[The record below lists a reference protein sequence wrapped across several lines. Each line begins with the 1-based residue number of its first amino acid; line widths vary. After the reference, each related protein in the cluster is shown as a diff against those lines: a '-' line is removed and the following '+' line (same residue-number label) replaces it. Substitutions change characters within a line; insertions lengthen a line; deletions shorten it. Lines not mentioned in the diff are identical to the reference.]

1 MIRPPI
7 QPRLARWLASESAFW
22 AGLTLLWVVL
32 FVVLCLS
39 GCGSSSR
46 GSVAEPPSPPVTPPP
61 VQPPPPRVV
70 VEDVTV
76 TVTLAGHPVS
86 YARVILAPGVDAA
99 TGADG
104 VARFRYL
111 DSGAYEVAVRDAP
124 PLAVQVLEPIIEV
137 SPEARTFAV
146 ELVADIGDG
155 QLVLLGDSDSSEPV
169 EWRASSVDDYLAQ
182 SVGTLVGLPT
192 FRHTN
197 RAQPCTSVAP
207 TGCEHRAIEQVRDLP
222 GDAAIVVMRW
232 GLNDA
237 HYQVGPETFASHY
250 ADALDEANARGAVLV
265 VVAIQAEQ
273 ETAYRGRRD
282 AYNRA
287 LASLAA
293 ERGAVYVDPGIV
305 WAVDRELFADDGVHL
320 NDAGTR
326 AVADAVLGGL
336 TRALTVGTLVV
347 EPTPEPEPRTCPR
360 FGDGF
365 LLGVSYYGLA
375 SYAPADVASDLP
387 WLHSLGVCLLRVWLD
402 WSVPDDGA
410 RVFRSDGSARDD
422 RWADLASA
430 AELADGLGIQLDL
443 TLGDGFDDDA
453 ARERALDTIA
463 RRFAGR
469 PVVAVVDAWNEIDSE
484 LSVGRVEGYVRAVK
498 RADPARLVTV
508 SISGEWDAII
518 DGYERIDHVVD
529 LVAPHSP
536 RKDEWWGRL
545 APGIER
551 LEAATGLP
559 AYAQEEAREGYSPA
573 PGVVQ
578 HWPVEAY
585 VSACRSMCA
594 LGVPYVQHSEA
605 GFNGAKGSWRSQVDS
620 TTLAALT
627 AMSADGCGCAP

>member
-1 MIRPPI
+1 VSVLRE
-7 QPRLARWLASESAFW
+7 RLRAGRREWLTLEWAALALLILLAS
-22 AGLTLLWVVL
+22 
-32 FVVLCLS
+32 
-39 GCGSSSR
+39 CGSSSHAP
-46 GSVAEPPSPPVTPPP
+46 VAEPPSPPVTPPP
-61 VQPPPPRVV
+61 VQPPPPPHVV
-70 VEDVTV
+70 VRDVTV
-76 TVTLAGHPVS
+76 SVTLAGHPVS
-86 YARVILAPGVDAA
+86 SARVILAPGVDAA
-99 TGADG
+99 TDAHG
-104 VARFRYL
+104 VARFAYL
-111 DSGAYEVAVRDAP
+111 DAGAYAIGLDHLPLLASAPVAPV
-124 PLAVQVLEPIIEV
+124 IEV
-137 SPEARTFAV
+137 TPEARSFAV
-146 ELVADIGDG
+146 EIVADIGDG
-155 QLVLLGDSDSSEPV
+155 QLVLLGDSDSAEPSDF
-169 EWRASSVDDYLAQ
+169 RGSSVDDYLA
-182 SVGTLVGLPT
+182 GAATLAGWGAY
-192 FRHTN
+192 RHSN
-197 RAQPCTSVAP
+197 RAQPCTSAAP
-207 TGCEHRAIEQVRDLP
+207 TGCEHRAIEQVRDLT
-222 GDAAIVVMRW
+222 GDTAIVVTRW
-232 GLNDA
+232 GLNDI

-250 ADALDEANARGAVLV
+250 ADALDEVIARGAVPV
-265 VVAIQAEQ
+265 VVAIQAE
-273 ETAYRGRRD
+273 EDPAYRGRRD

-293 ERGAVYVDPGIV
+293 ERGAVYVDPGIT
-305 WAVDRELFADDGVHL
+305 WNASRELFAADGVHL

-326 AVADAVLGGL
+326 VVADAVLDGL

-347 EPTPEPEPRTCPR
+347 EPEPEARACPR

-365 LLGVSYYGLA
+365 VLGASYYGLA

-430 AELADGLGIQLDL
+430 AEIADGLGMQLDL
-443 TLGDGFDDDA
+443 TLGDGLDDDA

-469 PVVAVVDAWNEIDSE
+469 PVVAVVDAWNEIDSQ
-484 LSVGRVEGYVRAVK
+484 LSVSAVERYVAAVK
-498 RADPARLVTV
+498 RADPHRLVTV

-594 LGVPYVQHSEA
+594 LGVPYVQHAQA
-605 GFNGAKGSWRSQVDS
+605 GFDGSRGSWRAQVDA

-627 AMSADGCGCAP
+627 EMSADGCGCAP

>member
-1 MIRPPI
+1 MI
-7 QPRLARWLASESAFW
+7 QPPTQHRLARWLASESAFW
-22 AGLTLLWVVL
+22 AGLTLLWVAL
-32 FVVLCLS
+32 FGVLCLS

-46 GSVAEPPSPPVTPPP
+46 TPVAEPPSPPVTPPP

-76 TVTLAGHPVS
+76 TVTLAGLPVS
-86 YARVILAPGVDAA
+86 SARVILAPGVDAPTDA
-99 TGADG
+99 HGI
-104 VARFRYL
+104 ARFRYL
-111 DSGAYEVAVRDAP
+111 DAGAYEVAVRAAP
-124 PLAVQVLEPIIEV
+124 PLAVQVLEPVIYV
-137 SPEARTFAV
+137 TPEARAFAV

-250 ADALDEANARGAVLV
+250 ADVLDEVITRGAVPV
-265 VVAIQAEQ
+265 VVGIQAE
-273 ETAYRGRRD
+273 EASGYRGRRD

-287 LASLAA
+287 LAALAA

-305 WAVDRELFADDGVHL
+305 WGVDRELFADDGTHL

-326 AVADAVLGGL
+326 RVADAVLAEL
-336 TRALTVGTLVV
+336 WRAATVGTLVV
-347 EPTPEPEPRTCPR
+347 ESPIEARTCPR

-375 SYAPADVASDLP
+375 SYARADVASDLP

-410 RVFRSDGSARDD
+410 RVFRADGSVRED

-430 AELADGLGIQLDL
+430 TEIADGLGMQLDL
-443 TLGDGFDDDA
+443 TLGDGLDGDA

-469 PVVAVVDAWNEIDSE
+469 SVVAVVDAWNEIDSQ
-484 LSVGRVEGYVRAVK
+484 LSVSGVDGYVRAVK
-498 RADPARLVTV
+498 RADPGRLVTV

-518 DGYERIDHVVD
+518 DGYERIDHIVD

-536 RKDEWWGRL
+536 RKNEWW
-545 APGIER
+545 ER
-551 LEAATGLP
+551 LEPGMVRLIEATGLDG
-559 AYAQEEAREGYSPA
+559 YAQEEARELYHGTD
-573 PGVVQ
+573 

-585 VSACRSMCA
+585 VGACQSMCE
-594 LGVPYVQHSEA
+594 LGVPYVQHTEA
-605 GFNGAKGSWRSQVDS
+605 GFDGSRGSWRAQVDA

-627 AMSADGCGCAP
+627 TMSADGCGCAP